1 MLPRHRNKTSRM
13 TYIVLHNPNCSTS
26 RNGLALLDE
35 KGVPYEVRKY
45 MNAGDALSE
54 DELRDIAKKMGV
66 DSPRAFLR
74 DKDAKKFE
82 LPETA
87 SDDEVFAAMIDN
99 PRLIQR
105 PIGING
111 GKAALG
117 RPIEKLL
124 DIV

>member
-1 MLPRHRNKTSRM
+1 M
-13 TYIVLHNPNCSTS
+13 TYILLHHTGCSTS
-26 RNGLALLDE
+26 RKGLALLE
-35 KGVPYEVRKY
+35 ENGVTPDIRKY
-45 MNAGDALSE
+45 MNASEALSV
-54 DELRDIAKKMGV
+54 DELKDIAKKLGGV
-66 DSPRAFLR
+66 SPRAFLR

-87 SDDEVFAAMIDN
+87 TDAEVFEAMVEN

-105 PIGING
+105 PIGIRG

-124 DIV
+124 EIL